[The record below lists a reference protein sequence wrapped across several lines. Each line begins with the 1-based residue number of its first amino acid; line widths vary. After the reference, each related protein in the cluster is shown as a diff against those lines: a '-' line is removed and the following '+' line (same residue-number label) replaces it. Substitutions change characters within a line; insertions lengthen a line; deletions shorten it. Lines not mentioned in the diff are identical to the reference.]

1 MMEHDFLE
9 HAETLTTKEIDD
21 IISKLNQVKESR
33 ADEARR
39 AAAQKVKDAIDEY
52 LKLGGEIS
60 VNGEVWDEDWHC
72 HENVEATFDS
82 CFGEGGHLTFIFT
95 E

>member
-1 MMEHDFLE
+1 MKEHDFLE
-9 HAETLTTKEIDD
+9 YAGTLTTKEIDD
-21 IISKLNQVKESR
+21 IISKLNRVKENK

-39 AAAQKVKDAIDEY
+39 TAAQKVKDAIAEY

-60 VNGEVWDEDWHC
+60 INGEVWDEVWHC

-82 CFGEGGHLTFIFT
+82 CFEEGGYLTFIFT

>member
-9 HAETLTTKEIDD
+9 YAGTLTTKEIDD
-21 IISKLNQVKESR
+21 IISKLNKVKENQ

-39 AAAQKVKDAIDEY
+39 AAAQKVKDAISEY
-52 LKLGGEIS
+52 LKLGEEIS
-60 VNGEVWDEDWHC
+60 INGEVWDEDWNC
-72 HENVEATFDS
+72 RENVEATFDS
-82 CFGEGGHLTFIFT
+82 CFEEDGHLTFIFT